1 MFIPVTDLQCVLF
14 LVCVWHTVIIFK
26 TANITNFVKKNC
38 LFTYFCINEIAVIML
53 HYHLNVAYPLQ
64 EIRCYG
70 LKMCWESRTF
80 TTKLS
85 PPNIWQNLFL
95 NVYWQN
101 PLFYVMFHHRKS
113 EQLGEKTIFPLIHSM
128 SSLSTELSYTVIYL
142 WLK

>member
-85 PPNIWQNLFL
+85 PQKYMTELIFKCILAESIVLCHVSPQKEWTIRGKNNIPS
-95 NVYWQN
+95 N
-101 PLFYVMFHHRKS
+101 PLN
-113 EQLGEKTIFPLIHSM
+113 EQLIDRT
-128 SSLSTELSYTVIYL
+128 
-142 WLK
+142 